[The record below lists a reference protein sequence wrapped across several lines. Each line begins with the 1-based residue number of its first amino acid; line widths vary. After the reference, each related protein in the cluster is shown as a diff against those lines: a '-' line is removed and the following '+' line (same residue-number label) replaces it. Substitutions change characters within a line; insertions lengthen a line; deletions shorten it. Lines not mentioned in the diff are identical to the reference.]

1 MTLSPEKPE
10 ALQKA
15 IAEFI
20 GAFEVVFHYDWDY
33 TSIMIGGEEPSF
45 IQPGLTP
52 DEESEDW
59 GARGALL
66 EKYRNVVAAM
76 KAAGLSPAFPFP
88 IENLASTQAKL

>member
-1 MTLSPEKPE
+1 MTLSPEQSE

-15 IAEFI
+15 ISEFV

-45 IQPGLTP
+45 IQPGLTSN
-52 DEESEDW
+52 EESEDW

-66 EKYRNVVAAM
+66 ERYRNMVAAM
-76 KAAGLSPAFPFP
+76 KAAGLSPVFPVS
-88 IENLASTQAKL
+88 IENLASTPVEL